1 MDIRT
6 AALAAYG
13 FVPGE
18 RGPQGQTLDLA
29 DKLIGEERANEA
41 RQIKEAGVSPAYRA
55 ASKALEHAQINLHA
69 YSRGMISKQVL
80 PSYFQQAREALDR
93 MEAAVSL

>member
-29 DKLIGEERANEA
+29 DKLIGEARVQEA
-41 RQIKEAGVSPAYRA
+41 RELQQADVPFEYRA

-69 YSRGMISKQVL
+69 YSRGMISKQVV
-80 PSYFQQAREALDR
+80 PSYIKEARAALDI
-93 MEAAVSL
+93 MEGAL